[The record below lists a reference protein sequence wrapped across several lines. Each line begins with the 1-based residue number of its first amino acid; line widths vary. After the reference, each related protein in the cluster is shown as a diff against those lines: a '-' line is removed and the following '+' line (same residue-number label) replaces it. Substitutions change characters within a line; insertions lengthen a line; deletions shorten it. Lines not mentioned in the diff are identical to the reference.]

1 MAAGRDRTDVVVT
14 LERSRYPPGMSEPPT
29 AAGGAPR
36 HTGSAADGPS
46 SVDPRALAAALLRAP
61 VGYAA
66 SLVSDAAEAA
76 LLVALAA
83 RRARPGVERPQ
94 ILAPTTV
101 HADVHRAAW
110 LAGLELAL
118 VDVDRTTLRADPVAM
133 GRAVTERTVLVVAS
147 APTYPHG
154 VLDPIRD
161 IAEAAEDFDIPV
173 HVDATCGGWGLAQLP
188 GVGDWGF
195 GVPGVSSVTL
205 GARDEPAPT
214 GRATALLYR
223 SLPMRHGQFW
233 AQVDWPGPSV
243 VHPSPAA
250 DGAFA
255 ATPSGSD
262 PTLVLGTAGYTAAAR
277 RAHAAAAEVA
287 SGVGGIPGLRVLAEP
302 DAMVTV
308 VAATGPADVYTV
320 ADEMRARGHAVSVQL
335 PFRDLPASMRVAW
348 TAASADPAVVLG
360 DLSAAAALALA
371 SGPARPD
378 PSLEAMLR
386 GVDASTLVGDT
397 VEAVLA
403 AAGLEVGE
411 CGVRLPAR
419 MAPVYA
425 LLASAPVAVREAL
438 VVAVVERL

>member
-1 MAAGRDRTDVVVT
+1 
-14 LERSRYPPGMSEPPT
+14 MSEPPT
-29 AAGGAPR
+29 AAGGAPW
-36 HTGSAADGPS
+36 HTGPAADGHS
-46 SVDPRALAAALLRAP
+46 SGDLRALAATLLRAP
-61 VGYAA
+61 VGYAG
-66 SLVSDAAEAA
+66 SLVADPAHAA

-101 HADVHRAAW
+101 HADMHRAAY

-118 VDVDRTTLRADPVAM
+118 VDVDPTTLRADPVAV

-154 VLDPIRD
+154 VIDPVRD
-161 IAEAAEDFDIPV
+161 IAEAAEDFDLPV

-188 GVGDWGF
+188 GVGEWGF

-205 GARDEPAPT
+205 GVRDEPAPA
-214 GRATALLYR
+214 GRATAVLYR

-233 AQVDWPGPSV
+233 ALVDWPGPAV
-243 VHPSPAA
+243 VHPSPGA
-250 DGAFA
+250 DGVFA
-255 ATPSGSD
+255 STPSRGD
-262 PTLVLGTAGYTAAAR
+262 PTLVLGSDGYAAAAR

-287 SGVGGIPGLRVLAEP
+287 AGLRGIPGLRALAEP

-308 VAATGPADVYTV
+308 VAAADPADVYTV
-320 ADEMRARGHAVSVQL
+320 ADQMRARGHAVSLQL
-335 PFRDLPASMRVAW
+335 PFRNLPASMRLAW
-348 TAASADPAVVLG
+348 TAASADPAAVLG
-360 DLSAAAALALA
+360 DLSAAAAFALA

-378 PSLEAMLR
+378 PTLEAMLR

-403 AAGLEVGE
+403 AAGIEVGE
-411 CGVRLPAR
+411 SGLRLPAR

-425 LLASAPVAVREAL
+425 LLASASVPVREAL